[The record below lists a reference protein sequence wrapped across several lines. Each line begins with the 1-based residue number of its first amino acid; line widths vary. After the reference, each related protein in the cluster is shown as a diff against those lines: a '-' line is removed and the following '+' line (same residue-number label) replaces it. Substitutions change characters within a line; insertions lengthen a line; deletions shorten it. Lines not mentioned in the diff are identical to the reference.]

1 MPGRIFG
8 TAKCK
13 QIFIDGWSKSFLL
26 PNTEKRFSYG
36 VPVSA
41 QVLSIEYYFIQNHL
55 SDPSSHMF
63 YIYVKQK
70 VQIMYTNFYDILYE
84 V

>member
-1 MPGRIFG
+1 MVG
-8 TAKCK
+8 
-13 QIFIDGWSKSFLL
+13 
-26 PNTEKRFSYG
+26 PNLFCCITEKLFSCG

-70 VQIMYTNFYDILYE
+70 VQIQYTNLYNILYE